1 MAQPQIVPS
10 FPQAASPESAMLDW
24 VAVVTRVQAERPNIG
39 AFLEESALVGSSG
52 DVVTIGFPA
61 SASAAMKMI
70 QQRGAQQTVE
80 DACSALAGRR
90 VRVRVTVLDGGADAQ
105 TVAKLRRERDAT
117 TERHLRE
124 EVLANPL
131 VKEVLSVFGGEVK
144 DVRRNQA
151 QSERENKGDGDVR

>member
-1 MAQPQIVPS
+1 MT
-10 FPQAASPESAMLDW
+10 LDW
-24 VAVVTRVQAERPNIG
+24 IAVVTRVQTERPNIG
-39 AFLEESALVGSSG
+39 AFLEESALMSFSG

-61 SASAAMKMI
+61 SSGAAMKTI
-70 QQRGAQQTVE
+70 QQKGAQQAVE

-90 VRVRVTVLDGGADAQ
+90 VRVRVTTLDGGTDAP
-105 TVAKLRRERDAT
+105 TVAKLRREREAT

-144 DVRRNQA
+144 EVRRNQA
-151 QSERENKGDGDVR
+151 QGESERRGE

>member
-1 MAQPQIVPS
+1 MPS
-10 FPQAASPESAMLDW
+10 PPQADSPESATLDW
-24 VAVVTRVQAERPNIG
+24 VAVVTRVQAERLNIG
-39 AFLEESALVGSSG
+39 AFLEESALVSFSG

-61 SASAAMKMI
+61 SASAAMKTI
-70 QQRGAQQTVE
+70 QQKGAQQAVE
-80 DACSALAGRR
+80 DACSALAGRQ
-90 VRVRVTVLDGGADAQ
+90 VRLRVTALDGGTDAP
-105 TVAKLRRERDAT
+105 TVEKLRRERDAT

-151 QSERENKGDGDVR
+151 RNERENKEGGDVR